1 MAGGKRSAENSIRGY
16 YYQFDYSIIK
26 VLELRNDDDTICIEG
41 IEDVDTTD
49 DNCVAFHQCKCYEG
63 EKYVP
68 SKIAKAIRQMLWHY
82 ANNKTKGYHYHF
94 YGTFKSGQDKF
105 PGLSLEFVKEKICTY
120 TQDGVHHVLYTELSL
135 NDDDLNV
142 FISHLTI
149 DVNAPSYYD
158 QEKIVIET
166 IGNALGC
173 GIQEAT
179 LYYCNALYKIKQL
192 AVQTN
197 ESDRIISK
205 AEFINAIKTVDAQ
218 FEMWL
223 LHKNGVDKFAKAI
236 KKKYFSDY
244 NISPY
249 SRFFIIEVDNKI
261 SVTEIKTTMLH
272 IAEKYSKLRKRDT
285 PKFSPFF
292 CFCGIND
299 ANLIELKKQLSRD
312 KVVFTDG
319 YNFRGADFDA
329 SSIVKKPSNE
339 HPIKLRIVDNV
350 GFLESIYELC
360 ESTIEIY
367 QFYRTTTFYENSDHK
382 HIKIPFEKIN
392 DIVQMI

>member
-1 MAGGKRSAENSIRGY
+1 MANNGRSAEKTIKGY

-26 VLELRNDDDTICIEG
+26 VLELPDDNDTIRIEG
-41 IEDVDTTD
+41 VEDVDITD
-49 DNCVAFHQCKCYEG
+49 ESSVVFHQCKCYESS
-63 EKYVP
+63 EYIH
-68 SKIAKAIRQMLWHY
+68 SKITPAIRQMIRHY
-82 ANNKTKGYHYHF
+82 ASNKSKGYYYHL
-94 YGTFKSGQDKF
+94 YGTFQSGQEKF
-105 PGLSLEFVKEKICTY
+105 TGVSLSFIKNNVCTY
-120 TQDGVHHVLYTELSL
+120 TEKKVSHVLHDELSL
-135 NDDDLNV
+135 DDSDLND
-142 FISHLTI
+142 FIAHLTI
-149 DVNAPSYYD
+149 DVNAESYHE
-158 QEKIVIET
+158 QEKRVIDT
-166 IGNALGC
+166 ICSALGC
-173 GIQEAT
+173 KTQEAT

-192 AVQTN
+192 ATQSN
-197 ESDRIISK
+197 ESDRTISK

-223 LHKNGVDKFAKAI
+223 LHKNGVDKFARAI

-249 SRFFIIEVDNKI
+249 SRFFIIEVDSKI
-261 SVTEIKTTMLH
+261 SVPDLKTAILH

-339 HPIKLRIVDNV
+339 HPIMLRIVDNV
-350 GFLESIYELC
+350 DFLESIYELC
-360 ESTIEIY
+360 ESTIKIY

-382 HIKIPFEKIN
+382 HIKIPFENIN